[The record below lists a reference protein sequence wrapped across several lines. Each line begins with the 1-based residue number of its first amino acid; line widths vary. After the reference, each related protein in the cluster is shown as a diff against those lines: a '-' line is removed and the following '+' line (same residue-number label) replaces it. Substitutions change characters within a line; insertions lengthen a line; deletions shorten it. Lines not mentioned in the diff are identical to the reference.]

1 MNDEQVRRTKF
12 WLGRVAFVV
21 CFILFDTAVGYGVW
35 SLLSTK
41 TAPSVLR
48 VGLDHNPPYSDVSK
62 TPYEGL
68 LIEVIGKAAARRNI
82 TIQWI
87 PVSNSTPDEALDREV
102 VEVWPALG
110 IRAERQARFH
120 LTKPWM
126 QNAFSLVSLS
136 NNNLPLGSGLAQR
149 TVTHVRSPLATA
161 LAKQFLPDVRL
172 DRVNS
177 NLEVLQAV
185 CTGKVDSGFLE
196 SPNLDALLLKRPI
209 GCEGSQLSVRFV
221 NGPSSSVGIASIKT
235 AAEGAE
241 ELRKGISDLAQ
252 DGALTEIMDRWSSN
266 SASVIR
272 SFLSLQHSERQNR
285 LLQWGMLFV
294 VSLSVVLYL
303 QIRTVKRSRLE
314 AEKANAVK
322 SEFLANMSHEI
333 RTPMN
338 GVIRMTEL
346 ALDTELTREQRD
358 YLQCAKKSADSL
370 LTVIN
375 DILDFSKME
384 AGKLLLDRISFD
396 LRDAMEETIKMMA
409 LRAHEKDLKITC
421 EIAPGLPD
429 YVVGD
434 PMRIRQIIVNLVS
447 NAIKFTTCGEV
458 SLIVELASR
467 KENQM
472 MLHFM
477 VRDTGVGIPTEKQ
490 HSIFE
495 AFTQADCSTTRKFGG
510 TGLGLTISARL
521 VAIMQGK
528 IWVKSIPGEG
538 SCFHFTVCLGV
549 AKEVVPLR
557 SNNNVSL
564 VGKSVLVVD
573 DNPTNL
579 RILSETLQ
587 KWGIQVDLSTSAQE
601 ALILLSAAENR
612 GRPYD
617 LMLTDV
623 HMPDMDGFGLVEAVK
638 KHPNFA
644 PLTIMMLTSGGL
656 RGDGERSRA
665 LGVSAYLTKPVR
677 AAELNS
683 AMVLLFES
691 KSAETNPGQTAAMLT
706 KQSLRQVGAPTRTT
720 TAMNILLAED
730 NIINQRLAVRILEKE
745 GHRVVVACNGRKAV
759 EALAEQQFNVILMD
773 VQMPEMSG
781 LEATAIIRRN
791 EKKTSK
797 RIPIIAMTAHAM
809 AEDKLNCLLAGM
821 DAYISKPIRAADLIA
836 LVENC
841 GNLESNFGTML
852 KNSPLIKTI

>member
-1 MNDEQVRRTKF
+1 MNDEQVRRIKF
-12 WLGRVAFVV
+12 WFGRVGFVI
-21 CFILFDTAVGYGVW
+21 CFVLFDIAVGYGVW
-35 SLLSTK
+35 SLLSIK
-41 TAPSVLR
+41 TEQQVLR
-48 VGLDHNPPYSDVSK
+48 VGIDHNPPYSDVSK

-68 LIEVIGKAAARRNI
+68 LIEVIGQAAVRRNI

-87 PVSNSTPDEALDREV
+87 PLRNTTPEEALDREV
-102 VEVWPALG
+102 VDVWPALG
-110 IRAERQARFH
+110 VTAERQARFH

-136 NNNLPLGSGLAQR
+136 KNNLPLGSGLVQR
-149 TVTHVRSPLATA
+149 SVAHVRSPLATA

-172 DRVNS
+172 DRLNS

-185 CTGKVDSGFLE
+185 CTGKFDSGFLE
-196 SPNLDALLLKRPI
+196 SPSLDALLLKRPI

-221 NGPSSSVGIASIKT
+221 NGASSFVGIASIKT
-235 AAEGAE
+235 AADGAE
-241 ELRKGISDLAQ
+241 ELRKGISDLAE

-266 SASVIR
+266 SSSVIR
-272 SFLSLQHSERQNR
+272 FFLSLQQSEKQNR

-294 VSLSVVLYL
+294 ISLSLVLYW
-303 QIRTVKRSRLE
+303 QIRTVKKSRLE

-338 GVIRMTEL
+338 GVIGMTEL

-358 YLQCAKKSADSL
+358 YLQCVKTSADSL

-375 DILDFSKME
+375 DILDFSKMD
-384 AGKLLLDRISFD
+384 AGKLLLDKISFD
-396 LRDAMEETIKMMA
+396 LRDCIEETIKMMA
-409 LRAHEKDLKITC
+409 PRAHEKDLEITF
-421 EIAPGLPD
+421 EIAPSVPD
-429 YVVGD
+429 HVVGD

-447 NAIKFTTCGEV
+447 NAIKFTKCGEV
-458 SLIVELASR
+458 SLVVELEIR
-467 KENQM
+467 KEDHM

-477 VRDTGVGIPTEKQ
+477 VRDTGVGILEEKQ

-528 IWVKSIPGEG
+528 IWVKSLPGEG
-538 SCFHFTVCLGV
+538 SCFHFTICLDV
-549 AKEVVPLR
+549 AKEVIPLR
-557 SNNNVSL
+557 LNNNVSM
-564 VGKSVLVVD
+564 VGRSVLVVD

-587 KWGIQVDLSTSAQE
+587 KWGIQTDLADSAQE
-601 ALILLSAAENR
+601 ALLLLPAAEKR

-617 LMLTDV
+617 LILTDV
-623 HMPDMDGFGLVEAVK
+623 HMPDMDGFDLVEAVK
-638 KHPNFA
+638 QLPNFA

-656 RGDGERSRA
+656 QGDGERSRA

-677 AAELNS
+677 AAELHS
-683 AMVLLFES
+683 AMLLLFNS
-691 KSAETNPGQTAAMLT
+691 KSTEASPGQAVAMIT
-706 KQSLRQVGAPTRTT
+706 KHSLRQVSAPTRTS
-720 TAMNILLAED
+720 AAKNILLAED
-730 NIINQRLAVRILEKE
+730 NVINQKLAVRILEKE
-745 GHRVVVACNGRKAV
+745 GHHVVVAGNGRKAV
-759 EALAEQQFNVILMD
+759 DALAKQQFDVILMD

-791 EKKTSK
+791 EKKSGT

-809 AEDKLNCLLAGM
+809 AEDKQKCFLAGM
-821 DAYISKPIRAADLIA
+821 DAYISKPIRATDLIA

-841 GNLESNFGTML
+841 RNLEPTFPS
-852 KNSPLIKTI
+852 I